1 MSRKRKQYTGRYRY
15 DSEDGVWLAHIE
27 EVPEVHTYGRTLPKA
42 EAHLRD
48 ALALWLEASEEELT
62 ILPSYDLPSDA
73 VDAIALASR
82 WRLQASQTD
91 AQASRQTIRACLLL
105 QEAGLSQRDIG
116 GLLGL
121 SHQRVH
127 QLLSEWGKQG
137 VPERVA
143 P

>member
-1 MSRKRKQYTGRYRY
+1 MSGRRKQYTGRYRY
-15 DSEDGVWLAHIE
+15 DSEDGVWLARIE

-48 ALALWLEASEEELT
+48 ALALWLEAREEELT
-62 ILPSYDLPSDA
+62 IVPIYDLPSDA
-73 VDAIALASR
+73 VDAISLAGQ
-82 WRLQASQTD
+82 WRVRAAETD
-91 AQASRQTIRACLLL
+91 ARSAQQTIRACLLL

-127 QLLSEWGKQG
+127 QLLSEWGKKG